1 MKTSF
6 KFTHS
11 LAFLWNV
18 TFQWIPFGALRHKP
32 HFGPALML
40 SRPEGGD
47 STQIS
52 VCLNMSKALV
62 PVDVLLKTD
71 WLFLFVEAIM
81 WNSIFP
87 TLFHRFGYAWYAE
100 KQPYVIVNY
109 LNRSTQMFI
118 TAIPLNWINIFSL
131 TNNIGKVISVQTH
144 FSKFGQLLT
153 QKLMTESVWINLR
166 TNGNWIPERKILLD
180 IFLISDM
187 QSDLKQEAHI

>member
-1 MKTSF
+1 M
-6 KFTHS
+6 
-11 LAFLWNV
+11 
-18 TFQWIPFGALRHKP
+18 FG
-32 HFGPALML
+32 
-40 SRPEGGD
+40 
-47 STQIS
+47 
-52 VCLNMSKALV
+52 
-62 PVDVLLKTD
+62 

-100 KQPYVIVNY
+100 KRPYVIVNY

-166 TNGNWIPERKILLD
+166 TNGNWIPERKILLALLVMETDRHLPD
-180 IFLISDM
+180 IWHAIWPKTGGSHLNNKKKGMNIFFL
-187 QSDLKQEAHI
+187 